1 MKEPHQSDQLLFYQ
15 RKETSCQLYTTHGKK
30 RESEYSVNLK
40 RFSFDLAP
48 PFVTGRRSLP
58 TFPPFVLTPL
68 LFALIAVSFC
78 SPLSAQEVVSDTRGT
93 SNVPVSQQ
101 WSQWRGPLGTGESPT
116 AKPPTRWSET
126 ENIKWKVPMPGL
138 GHSTPAVWGDNIFVT
153 TAIPFG
159 PKFEPIHDGA
169 PGSHDNVMVSQKFKF
184 EALAYS
190 RANGKIKWQKT
201 LHAAVPHE
209 GGHVSASLASGCPV
223 TDGTHLIAYF
233 GTHGLYCLDYQGNVV
248 WKKTLGKMKTKHA
261 HGEGASPAL
270 LGDILLINW
279 DHEGESFVV
288 ALDKST
294 GKELWRQPREEVT
307 SWSSPILYQHRD
319 RVQAIVAGTGAVRG
333 YDAKTGEVIWSC
345 SGLSNNIVATPIAK
359 DGIVYVG
366 SSYEIRSM
374 MAILLDGAK
383 GDITGTNQVL
393 WQRATRTP
401 YVPTP
406 LLYRGNLYFLKHYQG
421 ILTIAQAKT
430 GEEVVGPFRLGGIRD
445 IYASPVAADGKIFI
459 TDRNGVTLVLSEPD
473 MPRVLAANVLKD
485 SFSAS
490 AVLVED
496 EILLRGEKFL
506 YCISESK
513 D

>member
-1 MKEPHQSDQLLFYQ
+1 
-15 RKETSCQLYTTHGKK
+15 
-30 RESEYSVNLK
+30 
-40 RFSFDLAP
+40 
-48 PFVTGRRSLP
+48 
-58 TFPPFVLTPL
+58 
-68 LFALIAVSFC
+68 
-78 SPLSAQEVVSDTRGT
+78 
-93 SNVPVSQQ
+93 
-101 WSQWRGPLGTGESPT
+101 
-116 AKPPTRWSET
+116 
-126 ENIKWKVPMPGL
+126 
-138 GHSTPAVWGDNIFVT
+138 
-153 TAIPFG
+153 
-159 PKFEPIHDGA
+159 
-169 PGSHDNVMVSQKFKF
+169 
-184 EALAYS
+184 
-190 RANGKIKWQKT
+190 
-201 LHAAVPHE
+201 
-209 GGHVSASLASGCPV
+209 
-223 TDGTHLIAYF
+223 
-233 GTHGLYCLDYQGNVV
+233 
-248 WKKTLGKMKTKHA
+248 
-261 HGEGASPAL
+261 
-270 LGDILLINW
+270 
-279 DHEGESFVV
+279 
-288 ALDKST
+288 
-294 GKELWRQPREEVT
+294 
-307 SWSSPILYQHRD
+307 
-319 RVQAIVAGTGAVRG
+319 
-333 YDAKTGEVIWSC
+333 
-345 SGLSNNIVATPIAK
+345 
-359 DGIVYVG
+359 
-366 SSYEIRSM
+366 M